1 MRYFF
6 DIVDSSFLE
15 ANRNNAA
22 SKPRTDTLASAKEA
36 GYKPILSSLRWWI
49 PGCPQGLKQKVWRKL
64 HLAQMGWSYRMLKKH
79 LTPADEVLMQYPF
92 LVPEAKAMMM
102 AVKEKGAK
110 LTVLMHD
117 CYLLREH
124 RQEDATEEWILKF
137 ADKVIAHSD
146 PMARFFAAISKQ
158 IEPKEKMPEFAIL
171 EMFDYRLATTLPTIS
186 TPSGRTVIFA
196 GNLSKAGFVKEL
208 DKLPIDF
215 SLYGLPKLDSE
226 SYKGVFDGN
235 KPEGLC
241 GDFGLVWDGDSL
253 DTCSGMLGEYL
264 RFNAPFKLSLYLSL
278 GLPVIVWRE
287 SAMAAYVEKYHL
299 GICVDSLHDVAPLLS
314 ALTDE
319 QIAGMRGNVARM
331 GEKIRK
337 GEMLKTAIR

>member
-1 MRYFF
+1 
-6 DIVDSSFLE
+6 
-15 ANRNNAA
+15 
-22 SKPRTDTLASAKEA
+22 
-36 GYKPILSSLRWWI
+36 
-49 PGCPQGLKQKVWRKL
+49 
-64 HLAQMGWSYRMLKKH
+64 MLKKH
-79 LTPADEVLMQYPF
+79 LTPVDEVLMQYPF

-146 PMARFFAAISKQ
+146 PMARFFAEISKQ
-158 IEPKEKMPEFAIL
+158 IEPKGKIPQFAVL
-171 EMFDYRLATTLPTIS
+171 EMFDYRATTPYSALPS
-186 TPSGRTVIFA
+186 PSGRTVVFA

-208 DKLPIDF
+208 VNLPVNF
-215 SLYGLPKLDSE
+215 SLYGLPKLDSN

-235 KPEGLC
+235 RPEGLC

-264 RFNAPFKLSLYLSL
+264 RFNAPFKFSLYLSI
-278 GLPVIVWRE
+278 GLPVIVWQE
-287 SAMAAYVEKYHL
+287 SAMATYVEKYHL
-299 GICVDSLHDVAPLLS
+299 GFCVNSLHEVASKLS
-314 ALTDE
+314 ALTE
-319 QIAGMRGNVARM
+319 EEIAEMKSNVALM

-337 GEMLKTAIR
+337 GEMLKTVLAY